1 MNDWL
6 TPYLT
11 FNGNCEQAVNFYKKV
26 FDAEAQILHFGDAPA
41 NPAFPVPENAKN
53 LVLHGEIRKNGHIIR
68 CSDTFPNSPVNAGNN
83 ISFALSFDTNE
94 ETKATFEALSEGGKI
109 DMPLQETF
117 FSPLYG
123 KITDKF
129 GIMWQIICRK

>member
-26 FDAEAQILHFGDAPA
+26 FDAEVQIMHFGDAPA
-41 NPAFPVPENAKN
+41 NPAFPVPEHARN
-53 LVLHGEIRKNGHIIR
+53 LVLHAELRKNGHIIR
-68 CSDTFPNSPVNAGNN
+68 FSDTFQNAPVTAGSN
-83 ISFALSFDTNE
+83 ISFALSFDTKE
-94 ETKATFEALSEGGKI
+94 ETQTTFEALSEGGKV

-123 KITDKF
+123 KITDQF
-129 GIMWQIICRK
+129 GVMWQVVCRK